1 MEEDNGWEGAEW
13 IDGFKNVDWKSIV
26 IRWEG
31 NLTRRE
37 IETYIYN
44 GENGREVI
52 MEEEIIME
60 DEVIIEDDIIM
71 ED

>member
-13 IDGFKNVDWKSIV
+13 IDGFKNVDWKSTV

-37 IETYIYN
+37 IETYIY